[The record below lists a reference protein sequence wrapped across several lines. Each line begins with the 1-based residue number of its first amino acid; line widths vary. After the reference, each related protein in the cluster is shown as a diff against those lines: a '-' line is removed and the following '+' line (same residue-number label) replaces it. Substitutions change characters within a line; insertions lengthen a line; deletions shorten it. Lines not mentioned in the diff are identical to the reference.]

1 MACDQKKCYLIAD
14 IVLAR
19 TLGKEFG
26 CADILV
32 AVSRNKAVTRP
43 LRCVAVARV
52 CLLRAVCICKGSA
65 YDCRIENPVNF
76 MRLQN

>member
-43 LRCVAVARV
+43 LRCVAVASV
-52 CLLRAVCICKGSA
+52 C
-65 YDCRIENPVNF
+65 
-76 MRLQN
+76 